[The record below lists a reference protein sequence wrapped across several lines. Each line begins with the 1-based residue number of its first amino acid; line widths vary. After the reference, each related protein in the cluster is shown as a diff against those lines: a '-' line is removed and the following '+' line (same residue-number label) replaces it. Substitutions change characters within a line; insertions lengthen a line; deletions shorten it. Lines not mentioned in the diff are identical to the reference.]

1 MQNLNTLTN
10 KDRLRYGAKVLLVV
24 IVAFLGIISCSGAI
38 SHGTAT
44 DENFFTVCGA
54 LGLAS
59 LAFSTFILVKYLFKN
74 EK

>member
-1 MQNLNTLTN
+1 MQNPNTLTN
-10 KDRLRYGAKVLLVV
+10 KDRIRYGAKVLLVV
-24 IVAFLGIISCSGAI
+24 IVALLGIISCAGAI

-44 DENFFTVCGA
+44 GENFITVCGA

-59 LAFSTFILVKYLFKN
+59 LAFSTFVLVKVLFKN